1 MIFGFALDNICTFS
15 YIYLVHVFAASGE
28 SILATYLKLDL
39 ERHAEKIEIKNRDT
53 HILLGVD

>member
-28 SILATYLKLDL
+28 SILATYLKL